1 LLLSGEHGI
10 FLMSLIVQV
19 DLVEYIEHLASE
31 ATKLLVID
39 RGSCTGVVIGPKQGM
54 GCSC

>member
-1 LLLSGEHGI
+1 
-10 FLMSLIVQV
+10 MSLIVQV

-31 ATKLLVID
+31 AKLLVID